1 MMDPDQ
7 ILRISKSLRSTTF
20 LVGLFLAVLI
30 TGLILSISTR
40 TDPPMIPQVKSVT
53 TRSKRPHNTFP
64 PLKAE
69 RDMIFDQL
77 SNLTLE
83 EKIGQMFMG
92 GSYKS
97 DSLAQQVELIST
109 YHFGGIILMGINV
122 TDTLKTKESI
132 DKINKAQ
139 DSDLP
144 PILIAIDE
152 EGGSVSRLWGQ
163 LTDQSAQPDLNT
175 EKLANDTAYRRG
187 TELHDMGI
195 NVNFAPVVDYIP
207 DQGSFLYDRVFRG
220 DRDQIAK
227 LGSAMVRGYR
237 DAGIIAVPKHFPGH
251 PSTPIDS
258 HNALP
263 TCDISTSQMDE
274 YTSQF
279 RYMIDTSA
287 PVMIMTGHV
296 LFPNID
302 DQNLSTLS
310 PIWIDE
316 YLRGDLGYQGV
327 VITDGMMMGAI
338 TDGHTFEGNIINAV
352 KAGNDILLYVTEP
365 RYQAD
370 AYKILLNSVR
380 NGTISED
387 RIDESVYRIL
397 QMKKVLE
404 ETH

>member
-1 MMDPDQ
+1 
-7 ILRISKSLRSTTF
+7 
-20 LVGLFLAVLI
+20 
-30 TGLILSISTR
+30 
-40 TDPPMIPQVKSVT
+40 
-53 TRSKRPHNTFP
+53 
-64 PLKAE
+64 
-69 RDMIFDQL
+69 
-77 SNLTLE
+77 
-83 EKIGQMFMG
+83 
-92 GSYKS
+92 
-97 DSLAQQVELIST
+97 
-109 YHFGGIILMGINV
+109 MGINV